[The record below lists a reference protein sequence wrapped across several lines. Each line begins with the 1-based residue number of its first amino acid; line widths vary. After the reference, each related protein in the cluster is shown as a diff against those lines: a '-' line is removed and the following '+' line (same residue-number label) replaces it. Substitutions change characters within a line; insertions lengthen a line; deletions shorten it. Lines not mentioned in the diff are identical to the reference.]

1 MNVLVDTSVWVEHF
15 RNGQP
20 ALAQLL
26 AVDAVLIHPWV
37 VAELTCGTPPAPRRR
52 TLDDIARLRPAVQA
66 SQAELLDFIER
77 ERLHGLGCGMVDV
90 ALLAGTLLTPR
101 ARLWTLDKRLAALA
115 HRYDVAYAPATFET
129 PTQ

>member
-37 VAELTCGTPPAPRRR
+37 VAELACGTPPAPRRR

-77 ERLHGLGCGMVDV
+77 GERP
-90 ALLAGTLLTPR
+90 LLR
-101 ARLWTLDKRLAALA
+101 
-115 HRYDVAYAPATFET
+115 
-129 PTQ
+129 

>member
-1 MNVLVDTSVWVEHF
+1 MNVLVDTSVWVDHF

-26 AVDAVLIHPWV
+26 ALDVVLIHPWV
-37 VAELTCGTPPAPRRR
+37 LAELACGTPPAPRRR

-77 ERLHGLGCGMVDV
+77 EKLHGLGCGMVDV
-90 ALLAGTLLTPR
+90 ALLASTLLTPR
-101 ARLWTLDKRLAALA
+101 TRLWTLDKRLAVLA
-115 HRYDVAYAPATFET
+115 DRYGVAHLPVIA
-129 PTQ
+129 